1 MLNIISM
8 LDFQQ
13 KVMFMKEYFEILQRC
28 PLFSGVESAEL
39 EAMLGCLNARKVAAD
54 KDTYI
59 FREGDPADFVGVVLS
74 GAVRVLRTD
83 FYGNQSI
90 LGQVEPGGVFGE
102 AFSCAGTAALP
113 VSVVAAQP
121 AAVLLMDLKRVLT
134 VCPRACSFHSRIVTN
149 LVQALAQKNLHLNQ
163 RLDIA
168 SRRTT
173 RDKLLAY
180 LTDQAK
186 RQNSAQ
192 FIIPFDRQTLADYL
206 GVERSAMSAE
216 LSRLQKEG
224 VLETRKNWFKLL

>member
-1 MLNIISM
+1 MIKRE
-8 LDFQQ
+8 
-13 KVMFMKEYFEILQRC
+13 KVMFMKEFFGILQNC

-121 AAVLLMDLKRVLT
+121 TSVLLLDLKRVLH
-134 VCPRACSFHSRIVTN
+134 VCPRGCTFHGRMITN

-186 RQNSAQ
+186 RQNNAE
-192 FIIPFDRQTLADYL
+192 FTIPFDRQTLADYL

-216 LSRLQKEG
+216 LSKLQKEG

>member
-59 FREGDPADFVGVVLS
+59 FREGDSADFVGVVLS

-102 AFSCAGTAALP
+102 AFSCAGAEALP

-121 AAVLLMDLKRVLT
+121 TSVLLMDLKRVLT

-216 LSRLQKEG
+216 LSKLQKEG
-224 VLETRKNWFKLL
+224 ILETRKNWFKLL

>member
-1 MLNIISM
+1 MK
-8 LDFQQ
+8 DF
-13 KVMFMKEYFEILQRC
+13 FEILHNC
-28 PLFSGVESAEL
+28 PLFSGVQPADL
-39 EAMLGCLNARKVAAD
+39 EAMLGCLNARKVTTD

-90 LGQVEPGGVFGE
+90 LGQVEQGGVFGE
-102 AFSCAGTAALP
+102 AFSCAGAEALP

-121 AAVLLMDLKRVLT
+121 TSVLLLDLKRVLH
-134 VCPRACSFHSRIVTN
+134 VCPRGCNFHGRMITN
-149 LVQALAQKNLHLNQ
+149 LVQALANKNLHLNQ

-186 RQNSAQ
+186 RQNSAE
-192 FIIPFDRQTLADYL
+192 FTIPFDRQTLADYL

-216 LSRLQKEG
+216 LSKLQKDG

>member
-1 MLNIISM
+1 
-8 LDFQQ
+8 
-13 KVMFMKEYFEILQRC
+13 MKEYFGILQQC
-28 PLFSGVESAEL
+28 SLFSGVEGEEL
-39 EAMLGCLNARKVAAD
+39 EAMLQCLGARKLTVD
-54 KDTYI
+54 KEQFI

-74 GAVRVLRTD
+74 GAARVVRTD

-102 AFSCAGTAALP
+102 AFSCAGAQALP

-121 AAVLLMDLKRVLT
+121 TSVLLLDLKRVLH
-134 VCPRACSFHSRIVTN
+134 VCPRGCTFHGRMITN
-149 LVQALAQKNLHLNQ
+149 LVQALANKNLQLNQ

-186 RQNSAQ
+186 RQNNAE
-192 FIIPFDRQTLADYL
+192 FTIPFDRQTLADYL

-216 LSRLQKEG
+216 LSKLQRDG

>member
-13 KVMFMKEYFEILQRC
+13 KVMFMKEYFEILQHC

-192 FIIPFDRQTLADYL
+192 FTIPFDRQTLADYL

-216 LSRLQKEG
+216 LSMVQMEG

>member
-1 MLNIISM
+1 
-8 LDFQQ
+8 
-13 KVMFMKEYFEILQRC
+13 MKEFYAVLQNC
-28 PLFSGVESAEL
+28 PLFAGVQPEEL
-39 EAMLGCLNARKVAAD
+39 EAMLGCLNARKLETGKEQFV
-54 KDTYI
+54 
-59 FREGDPADFVGVVLS
+59 FHEGEPADFVGVVLS
-74 GAVRVLRTD
+74 GAVRVVRTD

-102 AFSCAGTAALP
+102 AFSCAGAASLP

-121 AAVLLMDLKRVLT
+121 SVVLLLDLKRVLH
-134 VCPRACSFHSRIVTN
+134 VCPRACTFHSRIISN
-149 LVQALAQKNLHLNQ
+149 LVQALASKNLHLNQ

-186 RQNSAQ
+186 RQGSAQ
-192 FIIPFDRQTLADYL
+192 FNIPFDRQTLADYL

-216 LSRLQKEG
+216 LSRMQKEG
-224 VLETRKNWFKLL
+224 LLETRKNWFKLL

>member
-1 MLNIISM
+1 MK
-8 LDFQQ
+8 DFLS
-13 KVMFMKEYFEILQRC
+13 ILQKC
-28 PLFSGVESAEL
+28 PLFAGVQPEEL
-39 EAMLGCLNARKVAAD
+39 EAMLGCLNARKLEID
-54 KDTYI
+54 KEQFI
-59 FREGDPADFVGVVLS
+59 FHEGDPADFVGVVLS

-102 AFSCAGTAALP
+102 AFSCAGVESLP
-113 VSVVAAQP
+113 VNVMAAQSST
-121 AAVLLMDLKRVLT
+121 VLLMDLKRVLT
-134 VCPRACSFHSRIVTN
+134 VCPRACSFHSRIVSN
-149 LVQALAQKNLHLNQ
+149 LVQALAQKNLHLNR

-186 RQNSAQ
+186 GQGGGQ
-192 FIIPFDRQTLADYL
+192 FTIPFDRQTLADYL

-216 LSRLQKEG
+216 LSRMQKDG
-224 VLETRKNWFKLL
+224 LLETRKNWFKLL

>member
-102 AFSCAGTAALP
+102 AFSCAGAEALP

-121 AAVLLMDLKRVLT
+121 TSVLLMDLKRVLT

-192 FIIPFDRQTLADYL
+192 FTIPFDRQTLADYL

-216 LSRLQKEG
+216 LSKLQKEG
-224 VLETRKNWFKLL
+224 ILETRKNWFKLL

>member
-1 MLNIISM
+1 
-8 LDFQQ
+8 
-13 KVMFMKEYFEILQRC
+13 MKEFFRILQES
-28 PLFSGVESAEL
+28 PLFSGVQPEEL
-39 EAMLGCLNARKVAAD
+39 EAMLDCLNARKVAAE
-54 KDTYI
+54 KEQFI
-59 FREGDPADFVGVVLS
+59 FQEGDPADFVGVVLE

-90 LGQVEPGGVFGE
+90 LGQVEPGGIFGE
-102 AFSCAGTAALP
+102 AFSCAGASALP

-121 AAVLLMDLKRVLT
+121 AIVLLLDLKRVLK
-134 VCPRACSFHSRIVTN
+134 VCPKGCTFHNRIITN
-149 LVQALAQKNLHLNQ
+149 LVQALANKNLHLNQ

-186 RQNSAQ
+186 RQGKAE
-192 FIIPFDRQTLADYL
+192 IVIPFDRQTLADYL

-216 LSRLQKEG
+216 LSKMQKEG
-224 VLETRKNWFKLL
+224 ILETRKNWFKLL

>member
-1 MLNIISM
+1 
-8 LDFQQ
+8 
-13 KVMFMKEYFEILQRC
+13 MKEFFGILQKC
-28 PLFSGVESAEL
+28 PLFSGVEPAEL
-39 EAMLGCLNARKVAAD
+39 EAMLGCLNARKVTAN
-54 KDTYI
+54 KDHYI

-102 AFSCAGTAALP
+102 AFSCAGTAVLP

-121 AAVLLMDLKRVLT
+121 TVVVLLSLKRVLHI
-134 VCPRACSFHSRIVTN
+134 CPRGCTFHGRMITN
-149 LVQALAQKNLHLNQ
+149 LVQALANKNLHLNQ

-186 RQNSAQ
+186 RQNSAE

-216 LSRLQKEG
+216 LSKMQKEG
-224 VLETRKNWFKLL
+224 LLETRKNWFKLL